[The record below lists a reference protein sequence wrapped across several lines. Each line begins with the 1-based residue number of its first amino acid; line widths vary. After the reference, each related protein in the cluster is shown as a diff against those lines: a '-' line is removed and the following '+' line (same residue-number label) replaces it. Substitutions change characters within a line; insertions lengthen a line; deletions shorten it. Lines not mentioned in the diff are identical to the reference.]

1 MIETPVV
8 VITGCGGGIGLA
20 TAVAFAERGYMVV
33 ASVRDPSRVEHLT
46 SGLSPYAATSEIV
59 GMDVTD
65 DEAVTNRIAQVVAR
79 HGRIDVV
86 VSNAGLGYDGNVE
99 ELSVDD
105 FRHTMEVNFFG
116 AVRLLKAVMPTM
128 RAAGSGRIIGV
139 SSIAGNVGQPFN
151 DSYCA
156 SKFALE
162 GLFESFHPNAAAH
175 GVHLSLIEPGPVAT
189 DFVGKSRGPADAND
203 DQTYAAER
211 EGWRAI
217 QDGGFRNPQSAEEI
231 AQQILDIAT
240 SDAPHLRYQTSEGI
254 MKLTALKLKDLTG
267 DRITSLT
274 RNWITQRPRLSD
286 LIDEVAN
293 NEASSPEPLQTRRV
307 SDE

>member
-1 MIETPVV
+1 MSETSVV

-20 TAVAFAERGYMVV
+20 TAVAFAEQGYTVV
-33 ASVRDPSRVEHLT
+33 ATVRDPSRVDPLT
-46 SGLSPYAATSEIV
+46 TALAPYAASSEII

-65 DEAVTNRIAQVVAR
+65 DEAVANGITDVLKR
-79 HGRIDVV
+79 HGHIAVV

-99 ELSVDD
+99 ELSVEA

-128 RAAGSGRIIGV
+128 RSAGSGRVIAV

-189 DFVGKSRGPADAND
+189 DFVDKSRGPADANQ
-203 DQTYAAER
+203 DQIYTAER

-217 QDGGFRNPQSAEEI
+217 QDDGFRNAQTAEEV

-240 SDAPHLRYQTSEGI
+240 TDAPHLRYQTSEGI

-274 RNWITQRPRLSD
+274 RTWIAAPEQSD
-286 LIDEVAN
+286 TYVKFAK
-293 NEASSPEPLQTRRV
+293 
-307 SDE
+307 

>member
-1 MIETPVV
+1 MSETPVV

-20 TAVAFAERGYMVV
+20 TAVAFAERGYVVV
-33 ASVRDPSRVEHLT
+33 ATVRDPNRVDPLT
-46 SGLSPYAATSEIV
+46 TALAPYAATSEII

-65 DEAVTNRIAQVVAR
+65 DDAVANGIAEVVAR
-79 HGRIDVV
+79 YGRIDVV
-86 VSNAGLGYDGNVE
+86 ASNAGLGYDGNVE

-128 RAAGSGRIIGV
+128 RSAGSGRIIAV

-189 DFVGKSRGPADAND
+189 DFVGKSRGPADANHH
-203 DQTYAAER
+203 QIYAAER

-217 QDGGFRNPQSAEEI
+217 QDGGFRNPQPAAEI
-231 AQQILDIAT
+231 AQQILEIAT
-240 SDAPHLRYQTSEGI
+240 ADAPHLRYQTSEGI
-254 MKLTALKLKDLTG
+254 LKLTALKLKDLTG

-274 RNWITQRPRLSD
+274 RNWITPPGP
-286 LIDEVAN
+286 I
-293 NEASSPEPLQTRRV
+293 
-307 SDE
+307 

>member
-1 MIETPVV
+1 MTSRAPVV
-8 VITGCGGGIGLA
+8 VITGCGAGIGLA
-20 TAVAFAERGYMVV
+20 TAVAFAEGGYMVV
-33 ASVRDPSRVEHLT
+33 ASVRDPSRVDPLT
-46 SGLSPYAATSEIV
+46 TALAPYAATSEII

-65 DEAVTNRIAQVVAR
+65 DDAVANGITDVLKR

-86 VSNAGLGYDGNVE
+86 VSNAGLGYSGNVE
-99 ELSVDD
+99 ELSVYD

-128 RAAGSGRIIGV
+128 RTAGSGRIIAV
-139 SSIAGNVGQPFN
+139 SSIAGTIGQPFN

-189 DFVGKSRGPADAND
+189 DFVGKSRGPANASQDHI
-203 DQTYAAER
+203 YAAER

-217 QDGGFRNPQSAEEI
+217 QDGGLRNPQTAEEI
-231 AQQILDIAT
+231 AQQILDIAA
-240 SDAPHLRYQTSEGI
+240 SDAPQLRYQTSEGI
-254 MKLTALKLKDLTG
+254 LKLTALKLKDLTG

-274 RNWITQRPRLSD
+274 RNWI
-286 LIDEVAN
+286 A
-293 NEASSPEPLQTRRV
+293 APEPI
-307 SDE
+307 